1 MAYYEDDLFHPTNI
15 AEDARS
21 TDAFIPPL
29 SRGRRLVTKKTAEND
44 PNYLQIVVPVNVSN
58 GGRIVEQK
66 KKVAFY
72 ASTNLIRN
80 AITGEYCDG
89 YKVGSRFEELYFKVG
104 VSNSVTNRPN
114 AQSPVTLFY
123 DSPEQ
128 WSAHMFSTISKSEVD
143 YWRSKNE
150 GMKNILR
157 NSA

>member
-21 TDAFIPPL
+21 TDAFIPSL
-29 SRGRRLVTKKTAEND
+29 SRGRRIVTKKIAEND
-44 PNYLQIVVPVNVSN
+44 PNYLQIVVPVNVLNN
-58 GGRIVEQK
+58 GRNVEQK
-66 KKVAFY
+66 KKIAFY

-89 YKVGSRFEELYFKVG
+89 HKVGSQSEYLYFKVG
-104 VSNSVTNRPN
+104 VSNSVTKRPN

-128 WSAHMFSTISKSEVD
+128 YERHQRVKLSHETKEHWFNKRLLFEKMN
-143 YWRSKNE
+143 R
-150 GMKNILR
+150 
-157 NSA
+157 